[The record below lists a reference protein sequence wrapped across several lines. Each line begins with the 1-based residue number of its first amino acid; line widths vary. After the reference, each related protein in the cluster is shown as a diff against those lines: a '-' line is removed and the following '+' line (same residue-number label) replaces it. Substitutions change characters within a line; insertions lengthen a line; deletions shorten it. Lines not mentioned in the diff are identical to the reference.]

1 MIVIVAGVSGSGKT
15 TIGSLLAARLGWKF
29 EDADDLHPAAN
40 IAKMRAGMPLTDEDR
55 RPWLDACGAWMDQRA
70 AAGESAVIAVSALKR
85 HYRDQLSA
93 KRPDVRLV
101 FLQVDRATLAARLAS
116 RHGHFFRPV
125 LLDSQLAIAET
136 PASAEGDIVVDAT
149 APPEQIVQE
158 IIDRLGLKDAR

>member
-1 MIVIVAGVSGSGKT
+1 MIVIVAGVAGSGKT

-29 EDADDLHPAAN
+29 EDADDLHPKAN
-40 IAKMRAGMPLTDEDR
+40 IAKMRAGVPLTDEDR
-55 RPWLDACGAWMDQRA
+55 QPWLEACGAWMDQRT

-85 HYRDQLSA
+85 HYRDELHT
-93 KRPDVRLV
+93 KRPAVRLV
-101 FLQVDRATLAARLAS
+101 FLHVDRATLAARLAS

-149 APPEQIVQE
+149 GTPDVIVQE
-158 IIDRLGLKDAR
+158 IIERLGLKPAG